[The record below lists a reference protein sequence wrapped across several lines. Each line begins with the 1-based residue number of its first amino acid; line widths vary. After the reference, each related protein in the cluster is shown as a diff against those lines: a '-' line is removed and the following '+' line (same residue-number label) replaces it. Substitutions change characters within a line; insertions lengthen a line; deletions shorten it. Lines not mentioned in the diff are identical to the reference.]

1 LVSNPRKNYQTLT
14 ISLPT
19 KLEKCGMIELAFN
32 QTLTHLGKQVS
43 REGMMVVRALFIL
56 TIAIFVAG
64 NLGILA
70 MCLLAMAGRADE
82 PASSA
87 ELAWVPAKDAPE
99 L

>member
-1 LVSNPRKNYQTLT
+1 
-14 ISLPT
+14 
-19 KLEKCGMIELAFN
+19 
-32 QTLTHLGKQVS
+32 
-43 REGMMVVRALFIL
+43 MVVRALLIL
-56 TIAIFVAG
+56 VIGIFVAG
-64 NLGILA
+64 NLGILV